1 MTDEEVEEY
10 EEKIEIWLQKEAQVR
25 EFIYGTIDKSTLLQI
40 KNKLTAVD
48 VWKKLA
54 SIHSDK
60 GAMFETELLTQLSNS
75 RFHTMDSTTMH
86 KHLAGLT
93 TLNERLAEIALNT
106 LACQTHTKVSSDELI
121 ISLNQEAN
129 SNEIENNINKSNL
142 AMLAA
147 HAKAAGNNKLK
158 SKGGKG

>member
-40 KNKLTAVD
+40 KNELTAVD

-75 RFHTMDSTTMH
+75 RFHTADSATMRE
-86 KHLAGLT
+86 HLAGLT
-93 TLNERLAEIALNT
+93 TLNE
-106 LACQTHTKVSSDELI
+106 
-121 ISLNQEAN
+121 
-129 SNEIENNINKSNL
+129 
-142 AMLAA
+142 
-147 HAKAAGNNKLK
+147 
-158 SKGGKG
+158 